1 MTKLEIN
8 IRENN
13 GATKESA
20 PYIGHAISKGSKN
33 FISLTEEA
41 AALCGLPAIQV
52 EAILRGAFA
61 EFAALEKDGAV
72 RINFDGG
79 SVSQVIRGT
88 FISSDA
94 AFDEKRNSLELAW
107 HLSEDVR
114 HHLVNETPRIV
125 SDLTSTKVRLD
136 TVADEETP
144 RPYNV
149 IHGRKPFKCTGI
161 NLIMSDAGAGIYLV
175 DGKGARHKCVV
186 VEALSR
192 QEVSAR
198 CLDELEG
205 GDYKCVVES
214 RGGDESGILQSSMR
228 KVKYLRLG
236 DSSPIGIAMLRGV
249 RQSNSVIAPETEPTA
264 IYGWGLKDG
273 FEYVSVAYTAADGSP
288 MDEIVNSDMLTAH
301 TDTEIVIPAEAWTKF
316 PEAGGNVIFTVY
328 SGKGTATFT
337 AKVAE
342 SV

>member
-33 FISLTEEA
+33 FIALTEEA

-79 SVSQVIRGT
+79 SVSQVIKGT
-88 FISSDA
+88 FLSSDA

-114 HHLVNETPRIV
+114 HHLVNETPHIV
-125 SDLTSTKVRLD
+125 SELTSTKVRLD

-144 RPYNV
+144 RPYQL
-149 IHGRKPFKCTGI
+149 IHGNKPFKCTGI
-161 NLIMSDAGAGIYLV
+161 NLVMSDAGAGIYLV

-186 VEALSR
+186 VEELSR
-192 QEVSAR
+192 QEVTAR

-214 RGGDESGILQSSMR
+214 RGGDEGGILQSSMR
-228 KVKYLRLG
+228 KVKYLHINNPVEIMSVSSDGYDTG
-236 DSSPIGIAMLRGV
+236 DIVTHQMLIISGK
-249 RQSNSVIAPETEPTA
+249 
-264 IYGWGLKDG
+264 GLKDG
-273 FEYVSVAYTAADGSP
+273 FESLRVAYTATDGTTV
-288 MDEIVNSDMLTAH
+288 DKTLNSSSSSH
-301 TDTEIVIPAEAWTKF
+301 TPIRRSSLRRI
-316 PEAGGNVIFTVY
+316 
-328 SGKGTATFT
+328 SGTAWQARRTT
-337 AKVAE
+337 
-342 SV
+342 SSSRS

>member
-33 FISLTEEA
+33 FIALTEEA

-114 HHLVNETPRIV
+114 HHLVNETPHIV
-125 SDLTSTKVRLD
+125 SELTSTKVRLD
-136 TVADEETP
+136 TVADEDNLSCFGHFDTGTVVLDLSFYYITDFFRSCTHFFITSFLP
-144 RPYNV
+144 
-149 IHGRKPFKCTGI
+149 KFKELTFCFCCDI
-161 NLIMSDAGAGIYLV
+161 LL
-175 DGKGARHKCVV
+175 AR
-186 VEALSR
+186 
-192 QEVSAR
+192 
-198 CLDELEG
+198 
-205 GDYKCVVES
+205 
-214 RGGDESGILQSSMR
+214 
-228 KVKYLRLG
+228 
-236 DSSPIGIAMLRGV
+236 
-249 RQSNSVIAPETEPTA
+249 
-264 IYGWGLKDG
+264 
-273 FEYVSVAYTAADGSP
+273 
-288 MDEIVNSDMLTAH
+288 
-301 TDTEIVIPAEAWTKF
+301 
-316 PEAGGNVIFTVY
+316 
-328 SGKGTATFT
+328 
-337 AKVAE
+337 
-342 SV
+342 

>member
-20 PYIGHAISKGSKN
+20 PYIGQAISKGSKN
-33 FISLTEEA
+33 FIALTEEA

-125 SDLTSTKVRLD
+125 SELTSTKVRLD

-149 IHGRKPFKCTGI
+149 IHGRKMFKCTGI
-161 NLIMSDAGAGIYLV
+161 NLVMSDAGAGIYLV

-192 QEVSAR
+192 QEVTAQ

-214 RGGDESGILQSSMR
+214 RGDDEGGILQSSMR
-228 KVKYLRLG
+228 KVKYLKVESFPL
-236 DSSPIGIAMLRGV
+236 GIALCHGEGLA
-249 RQSNSVIAPETEPTA
+249 NGVIAPKTKPTVLTS
-264 IYGWGLKDG
+264 WGLKEG
-273 FEYVSVAYTAADGSP
+273 FNYVSLAYMSDEGVEVEDTVSSDALSTHSDG
-288 MDEIVNSDMLTAH
+288 
-301 TDTEIVIPAEAWTKF
+301 EIVIPPEAWSKL
-316 PEAGGNVIFTVY
+316 PEAGGDVTFTVH
-328 SGKGTATFT
+328 SSKGSVKTT

-342 SV
+342 SE

>member
-33 FISLTEEA
+33 FIALTEEA

-61 EFAALEKDGAV
+61 EFAELEKDGAV

-79 SVSQVIRGT
+79 SVSQVIKGT
-88 FISSDA
+88 FLSSDA

-107 HLSEDVR
+107 HLSEDIR
-114 HHLVNETPRIV
+114 HALVNETPRIV
-125 SDLTSTKVRLD
+125 TDVTSTKVRLD

-161 NLIMSDAGAGIYLV
+161 NLVMSDVGAEIYLEDATGV
-175 DGKGARHKCVV
+175 RHQCEV
-186 VEALSR
+186 VEVISK
-192 QEVSAR
+192 QEFTAKSAD
-198 CLDELEG
+198 LLEG
-205 GDYKCVVES
+205 GDYKCVVKS
-214 RGGDESGILQSSMR
+214 RGGDAEGQMQTATK
-228 KVKYLRLG
+228 KVKYLYIAE
-236 DSSPIGIAMLRGV
+236 PVGIKSIKGFAQEEG
-249 RQSNSVIAPETEPTA
+249 VIAPESDETIIT
-264 IYGWGLKDG
+264 GWGLLDG
-273 FEYVSVAYTAADGSP
+273 FESLRVAYTDTNGEAVDELITDTNSFAQHSDTSIAFPPAFWDKFPAA
-288 MDEIVNSDMLTAH
+288 NSDVTFTLTTQKGAANYTAH
-301 TDTEIVIPAEAWTKF
+301 TV
-316 PEAGGNVIFTVY
+316 
-328 SGKGTATFT
+328 
-337 AKVAE
+337 
-342 SV
+342 

>member
-33 FISLTEEA
+33 FIALTEEA

-125 SDLTSTKVRLD
+125 SELTSTKVRLD

-161 NLIMSDAGAGIYLV
+161 NLVMSDAGAGIYLV
-175 DGKGARHKCVV
+175 DGNGVRHECVV

-192 QEVSAR
+192 
-198 CLDELEG
+198 
-205 GDYKCVVES
+205 
-214 RGGDESGILQSSMR
+214 
-228 KVKYLRLG
+228 
-236 DSSPIGIAMLRGV
+236 
-249 RQSNSVIAPETEPTA
+249 
-264 IYGWGLKDG
+264 
-273 FEYVSVAYTAADGSP
+273 
-288 MDEIVNSDMLTAH
+288 
-301 TDTEIVIPAEAWTKF
+301 
-316 PEAGGNVIFTVY
+316 
-328 SGKGTATFT
+328 
-337 AKVAE
+337 
-342 SV
+342 

>member
-33 FISLTEEA
+33 FIALTEEA

-125 SDLTSTKVRLD
+125 SELSSTKVRLD

-149 IHGRKPFKCTGI
+149 IHGRKMFKCTGI
-161 NLIMSDAGAGIYLV
+161 NLVMSDAGAGIYLV

-186 VEALSR
+186 VEELSR

-214 RGGDESGILQSSMR
+214 RGGDEGGILQSSMR
-228 KVKYLRLG
+228 KVKYLKVESL
-236 DSSPIGIAMLRGV
+236 PLGIALVKGE
-249 RQSNSVIAPETEPTA
+249 RQSNGVIAPETEPTA

-328 SGKGTATFT
+328 SSKGTATFT

-342 SV
+342 SE

>member
-33 FISLTEEA
+33 FIALTEEA

-125 SDLTSTKVRLD
+125 SELTSTKVRLD

-161 NLIMSDAGAGIYLV
+161 NLVMSDAGAGIYLV
-175 DGKGARHKCVV
+175 DGNGVRHECVV

-192 QEVSAR
+192 QEVTAR

-214 RGGDESGILQSSMR
+214 RGGDEGGILQSSMR
-228 KVKYLRLG
+228 KVKYLHINNPVEIMSVSSDGYDTG
-236 DSSPIGIAMLRGV
+236 DIVTHQMLIISGK
-249 RQSNSVIAPETEPTA
+249 
-264 IYGWGLKDG
+264 GLKDG
-273 FEYVSVAYTAADGSP
+273 FESLRVAYTATDGTTVDKTLNSELFESHSDTQIIAPADIWNGLASPKDNVVFTLITSKGSG
-288 MDEIVNSDMLTAH
+288 S
-301 TDTEIVIPAEAWTKF
+301 
-316 PEAGGNVIFTVY
+316 
-328 SGKGTATFT
+328 FT
-337 AKVAE
+337 ARVAE
-342 SV
+342 SE

>member
-20 PYIGHAISKGSKN
+20 PYIGHCISKGSKN
-33 FISLTEEA
+33 FIALTQEA

-125 SDLTSTKVRLD
+125 NDATSTKVRLD
-136 TVADEETP
+136 TVADLETP
-144 RPYNV
+144 RPYNL
-149 IHGRKPFKCTGI
+149 IHGRKTFKCTGL
-161 NLIMSDAGAGIYLV
+161 NLVMSDEGAEIHLEDSLGTKYM
-175 DGKGARHKCVV
+175 CEV
-186 VEALSR
+186 VEVISK
-192 QEVSAR
+192 QEFTAR
-198 CLDELEG
+198 CVELLEG
-205 GDYKCVVES
+205 GDYKCVVRS
-214 RGGDESGILQSSMR
+214 RGGDEGGQMQTVVR
-228 KVKYLRLG
+228 KVKLISIYEPVGIRSIAGEGLKNGRLDLSG
-236 DSSPIGIAMLRGV
+236 STSI
-249 RQSNSVIAPETEPTA
+249 T
-264 IYGWGLKDG
+264 GWGFSGGNLRVNLK
-273 FEYVSVAYTAADGSP
+273 YTNDEGANVDENIAANLLES
-288 MDEIVNSDMLTAH
+288 A
-301 TDTEIVIPAEAWTKF
+301 TDSEIVISPNAWPTLGAPF
-316 PEAGGNVIFTVY
+316 GDVTFTVTTD
-328 SGKGTATFT
+328 KGSASATAR
-337 AKVAE
+337 VGE
-342 SV
+342 